1 MGCPGDGG
9 TGSSSLGRYRDR
21 DVSRRETGRKPA
33 QFLLGLYKQSI
44 SGSREHMT
52 DHSHK
57 GRVTAP
63 QWIPRLGAAYRP
75 GTPE

>member
-1 MGCPGDGG
+1 MGCPGDGA
-9 TGSSSLGRYRDR
+9 TGSSSLGRCRDR

-52 DHSHK
+52 ER
-57 GRVTAP
+57 RV
-63 QWIPRLGAAYRP
+63 RLGAVYRA